1 MKRLGSF
8 FDEIYG
14 FDGMSSFLLFISVI
28 LNLVTGMWPSQVVN
42 NFNLISYLPL
52 LGCIFR
58 VFSRN
63 HERRAHENECFLKLA
78 RPLCEN
84 IIEKREEQ
92 AEAKLFRFFKCPV
105 CKQKL
110 RVPNLISYLP
120 LLGCIFRVFSRNHER
135 RAHENECFLKLAR
148 PLCENIIEKRE
159 EQAEAKL
166 FRFFK
171 CPVCKQKLRVPKG
184 KGKVEITCPKCGN
197 KFIKKA

>member
-28 LNLVTGMWPSQVVN
+28 LNLVTGMWPSQAVN
-42 NFNLISYLPL
+42 NF
-52 LGCIFR
+52 
-58 VFSRN
+58 
-63 HERRAHENECFLKLA
+63 
-78 RPLCEN
+78 
-84 IIEKREEQ
+84 
-92 AEAKLFRFFKCPV
+92 
-105 CKQKL
+105 
-110 RVPNLISYLP
+110 NLISYLP

-197 KFIKKA
+197 KFIKKAYSLLHARIQTLLRGHKYSFFYLLRAVLWLLKKSQNLCF

>member
-28 LNLVTGMWPSQVVN
+28 LN
-42 NFNLISYLPL
+42 
-52 LGCIFR
+52 
-58 VFSRN
+58 
-63 HERRAHENECFLKLA
+63 
-78 RPLCEN
+78 
-84 IIEKREEQ
+84 
-92 AEAKLFRFFKCPV
+92 
-105 CKQKL
+105 
-110 RVPNLISYLP
+110 
-120 LLGCIFRVFSRNHER
+120 
-135 RAHENECFLKLAR
+135 LAR

>member
-14 FDGMSSFLLFISVI
+14 FYGMSSFLLFISVI
-28 LNLVTGMWPSQVVN
+28 LNLVTGMWPSQAVN
-42 NFNLISYLPL
+42 NF
-52 LGCIFR
+52 
-58 VFSRN
+58 
-63 HERRAHENECFLKLA
+63 
-78 RPLCEN
+78 
-84 IIEKREEQ
+84 
-92 AEAKLFRFFKCPV
+92 
-105 CKQKL
+105 
-110 RVPNLISYLP
+110 NLISYLP

-197 KFIKKA
+197 KFIKKAQGFVLRSKGDALSK

>member
-1 MKRLGSF
+1 MKRLESF

-28 LNLVTGMWPSQVVN
+28 LNLVTGMWPSQAVN

-92 AEAKLFRFFKCPV
+92 AEAKTVFKE
-105 CKQKL
+105 
-110 RVPNLISYLP
+110 
-120 LLGCIFRVFSRNHER
+120 LLHDHYHELGQAYAAKDFEAFDR
-135 RAHENECFLKLAR
+135 LLKA
-148 PLCENIIEKRE
+148 
-159 EQAEAKL
+159 
-166 FRFFK
+166 
-171 CPVCKQKLRVPKG
+171 
-184 KGKVEITCPKCGN
+184 
-197 KFIKKA
+197 

>member
-28 LNLVTGMWPSQVVN
+28 LNLVTGMWPSQAVN
-42 NFNLISYLPL
+42 NF
-52 LGCIFR
+52 
-58 VFSRN
+58 
-63 HERRAHENECFLKLA
+63 
-78 RPLCEN
+78 
-84 IIEKREEQ
+84 
-92 AEAKLFRFFKCPV
+92 
-105 CKQKL
+105 
-110 RVPNLISYLP
+110 NLISYLP

-197 KFIKKA
+197 KFIKKAQGFVLRSKGDAAVEESVVGLPEGFFLVFFEQSYRKFTAANYSKSYKISFMESYNRLNDIQIL

>member
-28 LNLVTGMWPSQVVN
+28 LNLVTGMWPSQAVN

-92 AEAKLFRFFKCPV
+92 AEAKLFRFFK
-105 CKQKL
+105 
-110 RVPNLISYLP
+110 
-120 LLGCIFRVFSRNHER
+120 
-135 RAHENECFLKLAR
+135 
-148 PLCENIIEKRE
+148 
-159 EQAEAKL
+159 
-166 FRFFK
+166 
-171 CPVCKQKLRVPKG
+171 
-184 KGKVEITCPKCGN
+184 
-197 KFIKKA
+197 

>member
-1 MKRLGSF
+1 MTGVQTCALPICF

-28 LNLVTGMWPSQVVN
+28 LNLVTGMWPSQAVN
-42 NFNLISYLPL
+42 NF
-52 LGCIFR
+52 
-58 VFSRN
+58 
-63 HERRAHENECFLKLA
+63 
-78 RPLCEN
+78 
-84 IIEKREEQ
+84 
-92 AEAKLFRFFKCPV
+92 
-105 CKQKL
+105 
-110 RVPNLISYLP
+110 NLISYLP

>member
-28 LNLVTGMWPSQVVN
+28 LNLVTGMWPSQAVN

-92 AEAKLFRFFKCPV
+92 AEAKLFRFFNA
-105 CKQKL
+105 Q
-110 RVPNLISYLP
+110 
-120 LLGCIFRVFSRNHER
+120 FASRNSEFQKER
-135 RAHENECFLKLAR
+135 ERWRL
-148 PLCENIIEKRE
+148 
-159 EQAEAKL
+159 
-166 FRFFK
+166 
-171 CPVCKQKLRVPKG
+171 PVQN
-184 KGKVEITCPKCGN
+184 VEIN
-197 KFIKKA
+197 S

>member
-28 LNLVTGMWPSQVVN
+28 LNLVTGMWPSQAVN

-78 RPLCEN
+78 RL
-84 IIEKREEQ
+84 
-92 AEAKLFRFFKCPV
+92 
-105 CKQKL
+105 
-110 RVPNLISYLP
+110 
-120 LLGCIFRVFSRNHER
+120 
-135 RAHENECFLKLAR
+135 
-148 PLCENIIEKRE
+148 LCENIIEKRE

-184 KGKVEITCPKCGN
+184 K
-197 KFIKKA
+197 

>member
-14 FDGMSSFLLFISVI
+14 FDGLSCGLLVLSII
-28 LNLVTGMWPSQVVN
+28 IKLVTGLCPSQAVN
-42 NFNLISYLPL
+42 KFNLISYLPL
-52 LGCIFR
+52 LWCVFR
-58 VFSRN
+58 VFSHNYEKRQ
-63 HERRAHENECFLKLA
+63 RENEKFLNFI

-84 IIEKREEQ
+84 IIEKREE
-92 AEAKLFRFFKCPV
+92 K
-105 CKQKL
+105 
-110 RVPNLISYLP
+110 
-120 LLGCIFRVFSRNHER
+120 
-135 RAHENECFLKLAR
+135 
-148 PLCENIIEKRE
+148 
-159 EQAEAKL
+159 AEAKL

>member
-1 MKRLGSF
+1 MKRLESF

-28 LNLVTGMWPSQVVN
+28 LNLVTGMWPSQAVN

-78 RPLCEN
+78 
-84 IIEKREEQ
+84 
-92 AEAKLFRFFKCPV
+92 
-105 CKQKL
+105 
-110 RVPNLISYLP
+110 
-120 LLGCIFRVFSRNHER
+120 
-135 RAHENECFLKLAR
+135 
-148 PLCENIIEKRE
+148 RE

>member
-28 LNLVTGMWPSQVVN
+28 LNLVTGMWPSQAVN

-92 AEAKLFRFFKCPV
+92 AEAKTAF
-105 CKQKL
+105 
-110 RVPNLISYLP
+110 NE
-120 LLGCIFRVFSRNHER
+120 LLHDHYHELGQ
-135 RAHENECFLKLAR
+135 AYAAKDFEAF
-148 PLCENIIEKRE
+148 EKVLSHG
-159 EQAEAKL
+159 AD
-166 FRFFK
+166 
-171 CPVCKQKLRVPKG
+171 
-184 KGKVEITCPKCGN
+184 
-197 KFIKKA
+197 

>member
-28 LNLVTGMWPSQVVN
+28 LNLVTGMWPPQAVN
-42 NFNLISYLPL
+42 NF
-52 LGCIFR
+52 
-58 VFSRN
+58 
-63 HERRAHENECFLKLA
+63 
-78 RPLCEN
+78 
-84 IIEKREEQ
+84 
-92 AEAKLFRFFKCPV
+92 
-105 CKQKL
+105 
-110 RVPNLISYLP
+110 NLISYLP